1 MVRFMNEWMRVQDVI
16 QTPKLDLHHI
26 CAADLI
32 TLFEDPEDLTIY
44 ATKPYTNPHRHLMDE
59 SGPLGW
65 RVPQVKVNPECNKWF
80 VRWLVLRE
88 SGEIIGSTSFHG
100 LPNSAGMIEIGI
112 GIEEKFR
119 NQGYARE
126 SLLGMWLW
134 GAKEPQVKILR
145 YTVSPTN
152 IPSIRVI
159 DSFGFAYKGQQIDEE
174 DGPENIYEISGMDFL
189 EKYLDVGVQPG
200 RPE

>member
-1 MVRFMNEWMRVQDVI
+1 MQDLI
-16 QTPKLDLHHI
+16 QTPRLNLHHI

-32 TLFEDPEDLTIY
+32 TLFEDPEDLSIY
-44 ATKPYTNPHRHLMDE
+44 AGKPYTNPHRQLMDE
-59 SGPLGW
+59 SGPLSW

-100 LPNSAGMIEIGI
+100 VPNSVGMIEIGI
-112 GIEEKFR
+112 GIQEQFR
-119 NQGYARE
+119 NHGYARE

-134 GAKEPQVKILR
+134 ALKDPQVKILR

-152 IPSIRVI
+152 TASIRVI
-159 DSFGFAYKGQQIDEE
+159 GSFGFAYQGQQIDEE
-174 DGPENIYEISGMDFL
+174 DGPENIYEISRIDFL
-189 EKYLDVGVQPG
+189 EKYLDLDVQPG

>member
-1 MVRFMNEWMRVQDVI
+1 MNEWMRVQDLI
-16 QTPKLDLHHI
+16 QTPRLDLHHI

-32 TLFEDPEDLTIY
+32 TLFEDPEDLSIY
-44 ATKPYTNPHRHLMDE
+44 AGKPYTNPHRQLMDE
-59 SGPLGW
+59 SGPLSW

-100 LPNSAGMIEIGI
+100 VPNSVGMIEIGI
-112 GIEEKFR
+112 GIQEEFR
-119 NQGYARE
+119 NHGYARE

-134 GAKEPQVKILR
+134 ALKDPQVKILR

-152 IPSIRVI
+152 TPSIRVI
-159 DSFGFAYKGQQIDEE
+159 GSFGFAYQGQQVDEE
-174 DGPENIYEISGMDFL
+174 DGPENIYEISRMDFL
-189 EKYLDVGVQPG
+189 EKYLDLDVQPG